1 MEYANVIVKL
11 AGEADNTVP
20 KYGVT
25 AAEIAVL
32 LAIHGP
38 DSVYDIE
45 PIDPPKDEDGKVIKV
60 RNRDE
65 LVRLRETYSSQNS
78 RPVVEAL
85 FPGSAARV
93 HETIEEL
100 DLPDELFKP
109 KSRAKPKH
117 ETSTSAADKP
127 DRETVGQTRKPAKGE
142 KGSASANEQAE
153 ADGIT
158 DILG

>member
-1 MEYANVIVKL
+1 MEYANCIVKL

-45 PIDPPKDEDGKVIKV
+45 PIAAPKDEDGKTIKV
-60 RNRDE
+60 KNRDE

-78 RPVVEAL
+78 RPVVESL
-85 FPGSAARV
+85 YPGSAARV

-109 KSRAKPKH
+109 KSRAKPKS
-117 ETSTSAADKP
+117 EASASAADKP

-153 ADGIT
+153 ADGIS